1 MSDVMATAAGSR
13 ASSPETGEKRAT
25 RWSRVMLRQETTLVA
40 VIVLI
45 GAFTTVRNSAFVESG
60 NLTEILR
67 SSVIYFVMAAGAALL
82 MIGGGLDFSVG
93 SIFTLGGLVT
103 AWMLVHGVP
112 WPAAIAGGLALGAV
126 VGGINHIIITYLHV
140 PPIIATLGTF
150 FITQGIG
157 VQITGGLDILPLPTT
172 FQQLGQNDVL
182 GVPYIVLYA
191 IAIGAIAWFVLERTR
206 FGINVRAL
214 GGNRQA
220 AIGNGLRVARLD
232 FALYAVAGLMAALAG
247 IIYAAR
253 VGAGQVEAGGA
264 STTLQVVTATL
275 IGGTSLFGGLGSIT
289 GVALGAILLSE
300 IENALV
306 VAHIAPQ
313 YNSIVTGAI
322 LIAAVAADHVRRE
335 RLYRR

>member
-1 MSDVMATAAGSR
+1 
-13 ASSPETGEKRAT
+13 
-25 RWSRVMLRQETTLVA
+25 VMLRQETTLVA

-45 GAFTTVRNSAFVESG
+45 GALTTVRNSAFVESG

-112 WPAAIAGGLALGAV
+112 WPVAIAGGLGLGAV

-150 FITQGIG
+150 FITQGIA

-172 FQQLGQNDVL
+172 FQQLGQDDVL

-191 IAIGAIAWFVLERTR
+191 IVIGAIAWFVLERTR

>member
-1 MSDVMATAAGSR
+1 MSDVLATATGTRAGSPR
-13 ASSPETGEKRAT
+13 TDEKRTT
-25 RWSRVMLRQETTLVA
+25 RLGRVLLRQETTLVA

-45 GAFTTVRNSAFVESG
+45 GAFTAMRNSAFVDVG

-93 SIFTLGGLVT
+93 AIFTLGGVVT
-103 AWMLVHGVP
+103 AWMLVHGVT
-112 WPAAIAGGLALGAV
+112 WPVAIVGGLALGTG
-126 VGGINHIIITYLHV
+126 VGAINHLVITYLHV

-150 FITQGIG
+150 FIIQGVD

-172 FQQLGQNDVL
+172 FQHLGQGDVL
-182 GVPYIVLYA
+182 GVPDIVLYA
-191 IAIGAIAWFVLERTR
+191 IVIGVVAWFVLERTR

-220 AIGNGLRVARLD
+220 AIGNGLRVVRLD

-306 VAHIAPQ
+306 VAHVAPQ
-313 YNSIVTGAI
+313 YNSIVVGAI

>member
-1 MSDVMATAAGSR
+1 MSDGMATAAGPR
-13 ASSPETGEKRAT
+13 ASSPKTEEKRAT
-25 RWSRVMLRQETTLVA
+25 RLSRVMLRQETTLVA
-40 VIVLI
+40 VILLI

-93 SIFTLGGLVT
+93 SIFTLGSVVT

-112 WPAAIAGGLALGAV
+112 WPMAIVGGLALGAV
-126 VGGINHIIITYLHV
+126 VGGVNHLIITYLHV

-150 FITQGIG
+150 FIIQGVD

-191 IAIGAIAWFVLERTR
+191 IVIGAIAWFVLERTR

-313 YNSIVTGAI
+313 YNSIVVGAI
-322 LIAAVAADHVRRE
+322 LIAAVAADHLRRE